1 MHSPPDFL
9 SLRFANLLIL
19 SADPPRSL
27 RAEFRLQFLASVG
40 YATLLVKEGEL
51 YNLQTMDEPELNANI
66 QGLRAQLDE
75 VDREIVRTLNK
86 RALLVQELAAVKGEA
101 GVALYDPKREEEI
114 LQRVAEENAG
124 PIYDATLR
132 EIFEIIM
139 HRIRDLESYR

>member
-1 MHSPPDFL
+1 LP
-9 SLRFANLLIL
+9 
-19 SADPPRSL
+19 
-27 RAEFRLQFLASVG
+27 
-40 YATLLVKEGEL
+40 VKEGKL

-75 VDREIVRTLNK
+75 VDREIVRTLNQ

-124 PIYDATLR
+124 PIYDATMR
-132 EIFEIIM
+132 EIFAGRLPRLLFGPTLVALPSDDENASRNDEEQQEKIP
-139 HRIRDLESYR
+139 RLQGDQGRARQDSNLRPSDS

>member
-1 MHSPPDFL
+1 M
-9 SLRFANLLIL
+9 
-19 SADPPRSL
+19 
-27 RAEFRLQFLASVG
+27 
-40 YATLLVKEGEL
+40 ATLPVEEGEL
-51 YNLQTMDEPELNANI
+51 YNLQTMDEPELNDNI
-66 QGLRAQLDE
+66 QRLRAQLDE
-75 VDREIVRTLNK
+75 VDREIVRTINQ
-86 RALLVQELAAVKGEA
+86 RALLVQELAAVKGEV

>member
-1 MHSPPDFL
+1 MSPLPVEE
-9 SLRFANLLIL
+9 S
-19 SADPPRSL
+19 
-27 RAEFRLQFLASVG
+27 
-40 YATLLVKEGEL
+40 KL
-51 YNLQTMDEPELNANI
+51 YNLQTMDEPELNDNI
-66 QGLRAQLDE
+66 QRLRAQLDE
-75 VDREIVRTLNK
+75 VDRQIVRTINQ

-132 EIFEIIM
+132 GIFEIIM

>member
-1 MHSPPDFL
+1 M
-9 SLRFANLLIL
+9 
-19 SADPPRSL
+19 
-27 RAEFRLQFLASVG
+27 
-40 YATLLVKEGEL
+40 LVKEGEL
-51 YNLQTMDEPELNANI
+51 YNLPTMDEPELNANI
-66 QGLRAQLDE
+66 QDLRAQLDE

-124 PIYDATLR
+124 PIYDTTMR

-139 HRIRDLESYR
+139 HRIRDLEIHR